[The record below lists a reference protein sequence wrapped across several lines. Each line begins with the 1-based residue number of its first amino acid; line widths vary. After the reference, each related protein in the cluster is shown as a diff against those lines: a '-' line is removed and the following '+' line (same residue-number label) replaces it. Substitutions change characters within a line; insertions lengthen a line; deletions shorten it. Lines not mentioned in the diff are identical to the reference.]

1 MYKYEV
7 GTKFPHEKYLGHGE
21 ITVAILNENLF
32 DVLVCLHNVSGDEIK
47 AFRKGR
53 LEVSLYVNS
62 DIPFV
67 VFDLG
72 NGFSF
77 DVNINILLLTDEQQ
91 DVWLNA
97 ETNAVNLFLV
107 DAGTSNLMAMRMIGI
122 DMRIINKIRD
132 TCEAQTEM
140 DTEQVEA
147 KMSSILSIVSTK
159 DMIRNRILKQEF
171 K

>member
-32 DVLVCLHNVSGDEIK
+32 DVLVCLHSVSGDEIK

-91 DVWLNA
+91 DAWLNA
-97 ETNAVNLFLV
+97 QANAVNLFLV
-107 DAGTSNLMAMRMIGI
+107 DAVTSNLLAMRMIGI